1 MHKRSSGSSGP
12 APAGGADSSGWDAR
26 QGFEKNARE
35 SRWLL
40 AICGLVLLSGGTRT
54 FAADE
59 SAIGSPLVQDDP
71 RVSPSASPKAELD
84 PAFLLLPAL
93 DVEVAEESQAAA
105 KSGVRVGDGV
115 AMKVEGAPKDQ
126 GDLTLTTPQG
136 HESLVDQGWGIR
148 PTKGREGALEF
159 RAFPLKPGQLT
170 LPTLAIKNRD
180 GLAVARTNPLNL
192 RVESGIAQED
202 PKPEE
207 AAEASPMLGLKFPKW
222 VWLAAGGVVLGV
234 LALLVYGVIRLRARM
249 KPLSLSK
256 VRPAELPEDD
266 EALRALAELETQGL
280 WIRGG
285 HKKHGFRVS
294 EILKRFL
301 GRRYRF
307 DAMECTR
314 RELVDYLMGNLR
326 GVDLL
331 PREKVLEVSD
341 LFEQLDQVKFTDWVP
356 GPDESVGYL
365 VGARALIQS
374 LRQAPRREGKP
385 GAI

>member
-1 MHKRSSGSSGP
+1 MQKPSSGFSGP
-12 APAGGADSSGWDAR
+12 APASAAESSGQDAR
-26 QGFEKNARE
+26 QGLEWNARP
-35 SRWLL
+35 SLWLL
-40 AICGLVLLSGGTRT
+40 ATCVLGLLSGEART
-54 FAADE
+54 SAADE
-59 SAIGSPLVQDDP
+59 SAIASLIVEDDP
-71 RVSPSASPKAELD
+71 RASPSASPTAELD
-84 PAFLLLPAL
+84 PTFLLLPAL
-93 DVEVAEESQAAA
+93 DVEIAEESQAAA
-105 KSGVRVGDGV
+105 KAGVRVGDGV
-115 AMKVEGAPKDQ
+115 AMKIEGAPKDQ
-126 GDLTLTTPQG
+126 GDLKLATPQG

-159 RAFPLKPGQLT
+159 RAFPLKQGQLT

-180 GLAVARTNPLNL
+180 GIAVARTNPFNL

-207 AAEASPMLGLKFPKW
+207 AADTLPMLGLQFPKW
-222 VWLAAGGVVLGV
+222 VWLAAGGVVLGL
-234 LALLVYGVIRLRARM
+234 LALFVYGIIRLRSRV
-249 KPLSLSK
+249 KPFSLSK
-256 VRPAELPEDD
+256 IPPAELPEDE

-285 HKKHGFRVS
+285 HKKHVFRVS

-314 RELVDYLMGNLR
+314 RELVDHLMGNLS

-341 LFEQLDQVKFTDWVP
+341 LFERLDQVKFTDWVP
-356 GPDESVGYL
+356 GPDESVGFL
-365 VGARALIQS
+365 VGARALIQA
-374 LRQAPRREGKP
+374 LRQPTRREGKP
-385 GAI
+385 GAV